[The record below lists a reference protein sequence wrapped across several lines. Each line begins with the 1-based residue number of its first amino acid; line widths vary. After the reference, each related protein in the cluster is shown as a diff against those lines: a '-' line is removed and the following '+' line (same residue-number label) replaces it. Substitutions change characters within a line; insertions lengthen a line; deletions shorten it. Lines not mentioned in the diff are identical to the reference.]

1 MTSGIKAIKA
11 LQASI
16 EPERTAEMRDI
27 VEFMQR
33 RTGLNEGEIWLL
45 LMELR
50 DALVFFARHGQATKV
65 PGIGTFTPT
74 LRADGD
80 FHITFRPAVEL
91 KRALNSGD
99 FYGRIKN
106 KPNRGKSAAELVAL
120 WNELHP
126 DDLVEG

>member
-1 MTSGIKAIKA
+1 MTPGIKAIKA

-16 EPERTAEMRDI
+16 EPERTAEMRDL

-50 DALVFFARHGQATKV
+50 DALVFFAHHGQATKV

-80 FHITFRPAVEL
+80 FHMTFRPAVKL
-91 KRALNSGD
+91 KQALNSDD
-99 FYGRIKN
+99 FNGTLKN
-106 KPNRGKSAAELVAL
+106 KHNRGKSAGELVAL
-120 WNELHP
+120 WNDLHP
-126 DDLVEG
+126 DDPVVE